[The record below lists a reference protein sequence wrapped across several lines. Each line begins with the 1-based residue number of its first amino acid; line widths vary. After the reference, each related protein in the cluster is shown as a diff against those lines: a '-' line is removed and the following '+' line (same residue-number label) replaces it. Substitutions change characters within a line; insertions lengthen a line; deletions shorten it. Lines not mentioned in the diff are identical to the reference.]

1 MAIEIGSARD
11 ESSAPVADVIKHLVD
26 LGKYPILE
34 PGSAGYAAL
43 VEEARRELKEFGYC
57 LLQDFIG
64 TDRIEGLAAE
74 ARDLSPLAFH
84 NTLTGNAYLTPL
96 DPSLPDDHPVNRTDT
111 TALGA
116 VAYDQIPPEAMIR
129 RLYDSQVFLDFVS
142 DVLDRGPL
150 FRYADPLGA
159 MNIAVMKE
167 GDHLRWHFDQ
177 TDFVVSLLIEG
188 SEGGEYEVYPLTRSP
203 EDENYERVL
212 SILQGNREGVLTL
225 DIRPGCLV
233 FFEGRYSL
241 HRVTRVSGDQV
252 RLVALFGFDTSE
264 GTVSSDYLRMIRYG
278 RVK

>member
-1 MAIEIGSARD
+1 MSSARD
-11 ESSAPVADVIKHLVD
+11 ESSAPVADVINHLVD

-34 PGSAGYAAL
+34 PGSAGYVSL

-74 ARDLSPLAFH
+74 ARELAPLAFH
-84 NTLTGNAYLTPL
+84 NTLTGNAYLTPQ
-96 DPSLPDDHPVNRTDT
+96 DPSLSADHPVNRTDT

-116 VAYDQIPPEAMIR
+116 VAYDQIPPGAMIR

-177 TDFVVSLLIEG
+177 TDFVVSLLVEG

-203 EDENYERVL
+203 EEENYERVL